1 MAQAADMGSTGR
13 DGTMRREKTLML
25 KWSGCFLGS
34 LLSLTLLTAAGP
46 VVAAPDY
53 PRKAVKIIV
62 GAGPDIIARV
72 LAEQFTQAFGQ
83 QVVVEQVPGAG
94 GVIAAQTV
102 ARARPDGYT
111 ILFSTATF
119 AALQAFRPDASFNL
133 STDFEP
139 IGKVGAGPAT
149 IFVNPSLGVTTLAG
163 LLQAGKDKPGK
174 ILCASSGPGTQAHLG
189 CEMLR
194 TYGKA
199 DIVHVPYN
207 GMNPALI
214 DTLSGRAQ
222 VLFGFS
228 IFLPY
233 VKDGKLIALATT
245 GPTRMSLS
253 PDVPTTAEAGL
264 PQLQYTTWYGL
275 NAPKGTPRPII
286 DRLNAAL
293 VKMLADPVVKQRV
306 LTAGFETESSTP
318 EEFAAFIASELVR
331 WKKIVQDTGVQP
343 E

>member
-1 MAQAADMGSTGR
+1 MTIKRTRAVAMMA
-13 DGTMRREKTLML
+13 
-25 KWSGCFLGS
+25 S
-34 LLSLTLLTAAGP
+34 LAVTLLWGQAWGASP
-46 VVAAPDY
+46 Y
-53 PRKAVKIIV
+53 PTKAIKIVV

-72 LAEQFTQAFGQ
+72 LAEQFTEAFGQ
-83 QVVVEQVPGAG
+83 QVVVEQLPGAG
-94 GVIAAQTV
+94 GVVAAQTV

-111 ILFSTATF
+111 LLFSTATF

-139 IGKVGAGPAT
+139 IGKVGSGPAT
-149 IFVNPSLGVTTLAG
+149 IFVHPSLGVTTLAG
-163 LLQAGKDKPGK
+163 LLQLGKEKPGQL
-174 ILCASSGPGTQAHLG
+174 LCASSGPGTQAHLG
-189 CEMLR
+189 CEMLN

-293 VKMLADPVVKQRV
+293 VKMLADPAVKRRV

-318 EEFAAFIASELVR
+318 EEFRAFIASELVR